1 MSKGK
6 FALGA
11 IIGTAAG
18 LVAGMLTAPKAGK
31 ETRADIK
38 AKAGELKAD
47 ADKKLKDA
55 KKTGEKTVNDGRHMA
70 EDYADRTKRALNS
83 AKREFVADDTKK
95 K

>member
-11 IIGTAAG
+11 VIGAAAG

-47 ADKKLKDA
+47 ADSKLKDA
-55 KKTGEKTVNDGRHMA
+55 KKSGEKVVNEGQHMA
-70 EDYADRTKRALNS
+70 GDYADRTKRALNS
-83 AKREFVADDTKK
+83 AKREFADDGKK

>member
-11 IIGTAAG
+11 IVGAAAG
-18 LVAGMLTAPKAGK
+18 LVAGVLTAPKAGK

-47 ADKKLKDA
+47 ADNKLKDA
-55 KKTGEKTVNDGRHMA
+55 KKSGEKTMNEGRHMA

-83 AKREFVADDTKK
+83 AKREFVTDDTKK

>member
-11 IIGTAAG
+11 IVGAAAG
-18 LVAGMLTAPKAGK
+18 LVAGVLTAPKAGK

-47 ADKKLKDA
+47 ADNKLKDA
-55 KKTGEKTVNDGRHMA
+55 KKSGEKTMNEGRHMA

-83 AKREFVADDTKK
+83 AKREFVIDDTKK

>member
-11 IIGTAAG
+11 IVGAAAG
-18 LVAGMLTAPKAGK
+18 VVAGVLTAPKAGK

-47 ADKKLKDA
+47 ADNKLKDA
-55 KKTGEKTVNDGRHMA
+55 KKSGEKTMNEGRHMA

-83 AKREFVADDTKK
+83 AKREFVTDDTKK